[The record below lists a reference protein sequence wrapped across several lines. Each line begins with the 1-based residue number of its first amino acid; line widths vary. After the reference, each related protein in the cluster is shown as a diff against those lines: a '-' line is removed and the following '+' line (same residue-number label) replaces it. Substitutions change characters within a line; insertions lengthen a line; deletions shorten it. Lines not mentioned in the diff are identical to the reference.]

1 MKTAILLKDLKFR
14 AFHGV
19 MPQEQSVGN
28 EFMVNVKVYYPFEDA
43 ICSDSLAGTISYAEI
58 YEVIRGQMAIP
69 SALLEHVAGRI
80 RNAIVER
87 FPEITSGVVTI
98 EKMNPPITGF
108 YGSAAVEI
116 EW

>member
-1 MKTAILLKDLKFR
+1 MKTAILLKNLKFR

-43 ICSDSLAGTISYAEI
+43 MCSDSLAGTISYAEI

-80 RNAIVER
+80 RSGLLKK
-87 FPEITSGVVTI
+87 FPEITGGYIRI
-98 EKMNPPITGF
+98 EKTRAPIAGIT
-108 YGSAAVEI
+108 GSAAVEV